1 MIFKETNIPIPF
13 PLYKD
18 IDRPKCKR
26 KELKY
31 WVMRMESLDADGNK
45 IVDFYANSEKTFKLH
60 SSVTPQKDR
69 RKYLKEIAW
78 VQCTAG
84 FINEVRYR
92 SGKPRDEKQWYDG
105 CGVTVELVKLC
116 LMDPYG
122 LLNAATKEVIQKQL
136 RDDMKWATDKKIEKR
151 TTMTEDK
158 YEHYEQLMFES
169 NNGITQ
175 LNKNFCSK
183 LIGFIPE
190 SRLLEN
196 EEDQGLKNII
206 RAADEAEEVDE
217 IFFKYFTNNDAKFIK
232 FGLIEHAL
240 KKYKPGKIGDYSIV
254 SSEDEEKKGVTGKI
268 FFCKAGKD
276 FHTNSKPT

>member
-18 IDRPKCKR
+18 IKRPKCKR

-31 WVMRMESLDADGNK
+31 WVMRMESLDVDGNK
-45 IVDFYANSEKTFKLH
+45 IVDFYANSEKTFTLH
-60 SSVTPQKDR
+60 SSVTPEKDR

-122 LLNAATKEVIQKQL
+122 LLNSATKEVVQKQL

-158 YEHYEQLMFES
+158 YEHYEQLMF
-169 NNGITQ
+169 
-175 LNKNFCSK
+175 
-183 LIGFIPE
+183 
-190 SRLLEN
+190 
-196 EEDQGLKNII
+196 
-206 RAADEAEEVDE
+206 V
-217 IFFKYFTNNDAKFIK
+217 
-232 FGLIEHAL
+232 
-240 KKYKPGKIGDYSIV
+240 
-254 SSEDEEKKGVTGKI
+254 
-268 FFCKAGKD
+268 
-276 FHTNSKPT
+276 